1 MKKVIL
7 LFVSALIFGA
17 CNKEEVFEDLSS
29 PEESAEAGVNS
40 HHFNVAVKLQ
50 LSPTFVLDRCTLE
63 RVTSYSINGNE
74 AKFYFEKKAD
84 FDAMINMLDAQS
96 MLYFLEWQ
104 TIVFVH
110 PRYVYDITWTGPKVL
125 PIYER

>member
-17 CNKEEVFEDLSS
+17 CSKEEVFEDLSS
-29 PEESAEAGVNS
+29 PEESAEAGVVNYGYY
-40 HHFNVAVKLQ
+40 NVAVKHQ
-50 LSPTFVLDRCTLE
+50 LSQTFFLDKCTLK
-63 RVTSYSINGNE
+63 RVKSYSINGNE
-74 AKFYFEKKAD
+74 AKFYFKNKAD

-110 PRYVYDITWTGPKVL
+110 SRYVYDITWMVPKVL
-125 PIYER
+125 PL